1 MTVTSATPVKVMAQ
15 VRELTDN
22 MTNEQ
27 FSVPPGE
34 EVQILLGQTRAADT
48 TVTQPPGT
56 QPNVEYY
63 RSSGTPWGQGSPLLG
78 GLAITGYIGPLY
90 VRCDPAATADAD
102 VRVMQ
107 TIAVARQERF

>member
-1 MTVTSATPVKVMAQ
+1 MTNPATPVRVMAQ
-15 VRELTDN
+15 VRQLTDTMVN
-22 MTNEQ
+22 LQ
-27 FSVPPGE
+27 FFVAPGQ

-48 TVTQPPGT
+48 TVSQPPGT

-63 RSSGTPWGQGSPLLG
+63 RSQGTPWGQGTPLLG

-90 VRCDPAATADAD
+90 VRCDPSATSDAD

-107 TIAVARQERF
+107 TMAVVAQENF